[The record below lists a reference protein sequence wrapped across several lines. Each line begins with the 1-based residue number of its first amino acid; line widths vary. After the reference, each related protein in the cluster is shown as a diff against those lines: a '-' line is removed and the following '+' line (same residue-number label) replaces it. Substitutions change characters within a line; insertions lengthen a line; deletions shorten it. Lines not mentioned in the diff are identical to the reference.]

1 MMGTSL
7 LCMVDSSCRSPC
19 KCFEVCP
26 NGGFLNVVCIMSSSI
41 IKVRIPETSGWKLA
55 IRYTDTTT
63 DTDTEINTDVTI
75 RNIRNWHRPHLR
87 ARIRIHIQVSRVPE
101 SYKCS
106 RILTRVLTRI
116 LSGCGCLCLLWVNWL
131 AVVVCGCP
139 RLLGV
144 NCFLVV
150 ACGCLRR
157 FGVNWLAVFS
167 WGCLRMFGVNWLPV
181 LAWGC
186 LRLLRVHWLPVLAC
200 ACQFAALLGSSIK
213 AMPAVTLTHLKPP
226 TVAIDRWLP
235 RKAKRGN
242 VILHSLAAVLL
253 SLLLI
258 LS

>member
-1 MMGTSL
+1 MGTSL
-7 LCMVDSSCRSPC
+7 LCMVDSSCRSLC
-19 KCFEVCP
+19 KFFEVCP

-55 IRYTDTTT
+55 LRYTDTTT
-63 DTDTEINTDVTI
+63 DTDTEMNTDVTLRI
-75 RNIRNWHRPHLR
+75 IRNWRRPHLR
-87 ARIRIHIQVSRVPE
+87 ARIRIHILVSRVPE

-116 LSGCGCLCLLWVNWL
+116 LSGCGCLCLLW
-131 AVVVCGCP
+131 
-139 RLLGV
+139 
-144 NCFLVV
+144 
-150 ACGCLRR
+150 
-157 FGVNWLAVFS
+157 
-167 WGCLRMFGVNWLPV
+167 
-181 LAWGC
+181 
-186 LRLLRVHWLPVLAC
+186 VHWLPVLAC

>member
-1 MMGTSL
+1 MGTSL

-55 IRYTDTTT
+55 LRYTDTTT
-63 DTDTEINTDVTI
+63 DTDTEMNTDVTLRI
-75 RNIRNWHRPHLR
+75 IRNWRRPHLR
-87 ARIRIHIQVSRVPE
+87 ARIRIHIPVSRVPE

-131 AVVVCGCP
+131 AV
-139 RLLGV
+139 LS
-144 NCFLVV
+144 
-150 ACGCLRR
+150 CGCLR
-157 FGVNWLAVFS
+157 L
-167 WGCLRMFGVNWLPV
+167 FGVNWLPV

>member
-1 MMGTSL
+1 MGTSL

-63 DTDTEINTDVTI
+63 DTDTEMNTDVTLRI
-75 RNIRNWHRPHLR
+75 IRNWRRPHLR
-87 ARIRIHIQVSRVPE
+87 ARIRIHNLVSRVPE

-157 FGVNWLAVFS
+157 FGVNWLAVLS
-167 WGCLRMFGVNWLPV
+167 CGCLRLFGVNWLPV

-186 LRLLRVHWLPVLAC
+186 LRLLGFTGCLYLPVHA
-200 ACQFAALLGSSIK
+200 SSQRCW
-213 AMPAVTLTHLKPP
+213 AQASRPC
-226 TVAIDRWLP
+226 
-235 RKAKRGN
+235 
-242 VILHSLAAVLL
+242 LL
-253 SLLLI
+253 SRSLTSNRLLLRSI
-258 LS
+258 DGCQGKQKEET